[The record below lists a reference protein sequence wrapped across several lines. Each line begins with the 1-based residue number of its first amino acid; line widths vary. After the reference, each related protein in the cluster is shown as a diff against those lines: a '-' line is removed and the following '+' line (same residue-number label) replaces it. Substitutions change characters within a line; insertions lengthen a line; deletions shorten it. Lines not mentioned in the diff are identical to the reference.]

1 MNKVKIGIMGGSF
14 NPIHM
19 GHLMIAEEARQALGL
34 EKIYF
39 VPSYQTPKKEVQGA
53 TPLQRLEMTQLA
65 TADNPYFKV
74 SDWEIQQASISY
86 TINTITHFATH
97 WGKGVTIY
105 FISGTDTIHDLIYWK
120 EPEAILDACYVVG
133 AVRPDGTKNIDQ
145 VVTYFGTRSKKII
158 KLPVPAMEISS
169 TDIRNRLSEGKSVR
183 YFLPTVVQE
192 YIEVN
197 GVYKWRG

>member
-1 MNKVKIGIMGGSF
+1 M
-14 NPIHM
+14 
-19 GHLMIAEEARQALGL
+19 
-34 EKIYF
+34 
-39 VPSYQTPKKEVQGA
+39 
-53 TPLQRLEMTQLA
+53 
-65 TADNPYFKV
+65 
-74 SDWEIQQASISY
+74 
-86 TINTITHFATH
+86 
-97 WGKGVTIY
+97 
-105 FISGTDTIHDLIYWK
+105 IYWK

-133 AVRPDGTKNIDQ
+133 AVRPDGTENIDQ